1 MLEKKCIASCFSREL
16 RRAKVRANG
25 RVGQAHI
32 DSVLPSKKSSLQKI
46 FGSNLTLHPPARR
59 RRGASAPPRPPSPP
73 SPILSYFSRGDAKL
87 NGGWAGLV
95 LRFVLCEHRI
105 DEIHPRW
112 ASTYTHQ

>member
-46 FGSNLTLHPPARR
+46 FGSNLTLHAREA
-59 RRGASAPPRPPSPP
+59 RGVPQNQW
-73 SPILSYFSRGDAKL
+73 FSLLAAKE
-87 NGGWAGLV
+87 NHGETNLV
-95 LRFVLCEHRI
+95 SRLVTLYNHAR
-105 DEIHPRW
+105 
-112 ASTYTHQ
+112 THFTNP